1 MIETEM
7 ASRKMI
13 GAEEKLLDSLL
24 IEERWRRR
32 DVIGRLRHLLE
43 RPGNPLSLYHRSV
56 VQTDKRN
63 WEKIC
68 RRNTRNRTHSGRNV
82 MVTIAQHFAGENIKK
97 MFKFYFSP
105 VPLEFQDD
113 DQQFRFDLICR
124 YSVVV
129 VVRNFSR
136 WARKSSTSSR
146 MDINIRLNII
156 HTTPWQHPSSTHNRR
171 RRKYVRKESYWR
183 FCWIENIFL
192 YIEHII

>member
-82 MVTIAQHFAGENIKK
+82 MVTIAQHFAGENNKK
-97 MFKFYFSP
+97 CLNFISLRFHWNSKMMINNSDSIWYAGTVSSSSSGI
-105 VPLEFQDD
+105 FQDG
-113 DQQFRFDLICR
+113 QEK
-124 YSVVV
+124 
-129 VVRNFSR
+129 
-136 WARKSSTSSR
+136 ARLARGWISTSGWTLY
-146 MDINIRLNII
+146 IRHRGNTPAAP
-156 HTTPWQHPSSTHNRR
+156 TTEW
-171 RRKYVRKESYWR
+171 RRKYVWKESYWR